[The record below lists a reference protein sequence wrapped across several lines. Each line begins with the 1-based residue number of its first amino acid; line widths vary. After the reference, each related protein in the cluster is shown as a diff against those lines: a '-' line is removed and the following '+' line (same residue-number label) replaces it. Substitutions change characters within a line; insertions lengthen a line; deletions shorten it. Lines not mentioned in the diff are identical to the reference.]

1 MIVNN
6 ENYEKVYEIFKQSC
20 DISKFVSF
28 DCEMTGLN
36 SEIKTEPT
44 RYDTHEFRYYKV
56 KKEVEKFDLIQLG
69 LTFFIEKENS
79 NEGKIENNI
88 GQYYLER
95 SFTFYLFKN
104 PQIKYFNNEKSNNI
118 LTISHPNSLK
128 FLNQNDFDF
137 NTLISKGIHYN
148 KLNYENKIKNYLINE
163 RSIINNCTFF
173 LNKEDEKNLI
183 ESIIKIAEFL
193 LLTEVKSGQKK
204 PVLLLKLANKPV
216 MSFLLGYNFK
226 LVLYIDNFN
235 IQKSTKEE
243 NTVEVKVTKT
253 AEDSQF
259 NIIYNSLDNFKNLLR
274 NNPKMIYELKY
285 QTQSKKN
292 IVNNESEIDK
302 LVEKE
307 LGFSKYIKYLSDKK
321 IPIIGH
327 NIYFDTMF
335 IYDKLIGDLPDDFY
349 SLKSEINKYF
359 PFIYDTKSISVL
371 LNKYEKTGLDSLHRT
386 LIKNKYNSYV
396 SFVED
401 LENGFDL
408 YKNSE
413 KLHDAGYD
421 SKITGEC
428 FILMNKALEN
438 NYLIEKKF
446 DDNNKKKKKAKNDKN
461 KENDTVNIKYGFCNM
476 KLFDEFTNVSLLSL
490 IELDYR
496 KVIWDVNKQSKD
508 EYISSENC
516 IIQHFKNVF
525 MVKFKWNLEN
535 CHLIN
540 SYEIANLLKN
550 NRYNLIVIKI
560 DYDKALV
567 EFCCDD
573 FNNEKDYSNI
583 INILTEIKNNNLNI
597 NNQLIIDDVYPYENF
612 NQQYLKLLI

>member
-20 DISKFVSF
+20 DTAKFVSF

-128 FLNQNDFDF
+128 FLNQNEFDF

-204 PVLLLKLANKPV
+204 PFLLLKLANKPV

-274 NNPKMIYELKY
+274 NNPKMIYKLKY

-292 IVNNESEIDK
+292 IVNSENEIDK

-349 SLKSEINKYF
+349 SFKSEINKYF

-612 NQQYLKLLI
+612 NQQYLKLLS

>member
-6 ENYEKVYEIFKQSC
+6 ENYEKVFDIFKNSC
-20 DISKFVSF
+20 DTAKFVSF

-56 KKEVEKFDLIQLG
+56 KKEVEKFGLIQLG
-69 LTFFIEKENS
+69 LTFFIEKEKT
-79 NEGKIENNI
+79 NEEKIENNT

-204 PVLLLKLANKPV
+204 PILLLKLANKPV

-226 LVLYIDNFN
+226 LVLYVDNFT

-274 NNPKMIYELKY
+274 NNPK
-285 QTQSKKN
+285 
-292 IVNNESEIDK
+292 
-302 LVEKE
+302 
-307 LGFSKYIKYLSDKK
+307 
-321 IPIIGH
+321 
-327 NIYFDTMF
+327 
-335 IYDKLIGDLPDDFY
+335 
-349 SLKSEINKYF
+349 
-359 PFIYDTKSISVL
+359 
-371 LNKYEKTGLDSLHRT
+371 
-386 LIKNKYNSYV
+386 
-396 SFVED
+396 
-401 LENGFDL
+401 
-408 YKNSE
+408 
-413 KLHDAGYD
+413 
-421 SKITGEC
+421 
-428 FILMNKALEN
+428 
-438 NYLIEKKF
+438 
-446 DDNNKKKKKAKNDKN
+446 
-461 KENDTVNIKYGFCNM
+461 
-476 KLFDEFTNVSLLSL
+476 
-490 IELDYR
+490 
-496 KVIWDVNKQSKD
+496 
-508 EYISSENC
+508 
-516 IIQHFKNVF
+516 
-525 MVKFKWNLEN
+525 
-535 CHLIN
+535 
-540 SYEIANLLKN
+540 
-550 NRYNLIVIKI
+550 
-560 DYDKALV
+560 
-567 EFCCDD
+567 
-573 FNNEKDYSNI
+573 
-583 INILTEIKNNNLNI
+583 
-597 NNQLIIDDVYPYENF
+597 
-612 NQQYLKLLI
+612 

>member
-69 LTFFIEKENS
+69 LTFFIEKEKT
-79 NEGKIENNI
+79 NEEKIENNT

-204 PVLLLKLANKPV
+204 PFLLLKLANKPV

-349 SLKSEINKYF
+349 SFKSEINKYF

-550 NRYNLIVIKI
+550 NMYNLIVIKI

-612 NQQYLKLLI
+612 NQQYLKLLS